1 MQPSFVLRFSPV
13 LFVLTTLS
21 CSDVVT
27 DPPRRAEG
35 SFTVDASAGWVYV
48 SLADSATVAPTPSAR
63 ESGAWDI
70 GFFATNVTLNGGEA
84 GPGEVTGAC
93 ICQNAGATDAQ
104 VLAMTEESEEA
115 EFDAVAT
122 VPATATFIPEQ
133 LTAAISGWY
142 SGTGAAATADADDV
156 FLVRLA
162 DGASFAK
169 VHVTGIEGAS
179 ATSAG
184 RVTLEYAVQ
193 PSATAAFGATKTI
206 VLDAAASGGSS
217 ASVDLNA
224 DAFSTAPADWDVLL
238 VGWNILVNGGV
249 SGPGSAAAATGSGT
263 FESITTASTAPQAYR
278 SDVYAGV
285 FGGNRWYRYNLAGDN
300 RISPTF
306 DVYLVKRGSAVY
318 KLQITNYY
326 SVTGAPRHITFRY
339 EQIAP

>member
-1 MQPSFVLRFSPV
+1 MKPFSVFRIAPVVLA
-13 LFVLTTLS
+13 LTSLS

-27 DPPRRAEG
+27 DPPLRAEG
-35 SFTVDASAGWVYV
+35 TFTVNASTGWVYV
-48 SLADSATVAPTPSAR
+48 SLADSATVVPTPSAR
-63 ESGAWDI
+63 ESDAWDI
-70 GFFATNVTLNGGEA
+70 AFFSTNVTLNGGQA
-84 GPGEVTGAC
+84 GPGEVVGAC
-93 ICQNAGATDAQ
+93 LCQNAGATDAQ
-104 VLAMTEESEEA
+104 ILAMTEDSEEA
-115 EFDAVAT
+115 EFTAVTT
-122 VPATATFIPEQ
+122 VPAAATFVAEQ

-142 SGTGAAATADADDV
+142 AGAGASATANADNV

-169 VHVTGIEGAS
+169 VRVTAIEAAS

-184 RVTLEYAVQ
+184 RVTLQYAVQ
-193 PSATAAFGATKTI
+193 PNATAAFGATKTI
-206 VLDAAASGGSS
+206 VLDGTASGGSA

-224 DAFSTAPADWDVLL
+224 DAFSTAAADWDVRL
-238 VGWNILVNGGV
+238 VGWNLLVNGGV

-278 SDVYAGV
+278 TDVYAGV
-285 FGGNRWYRYNLAGDN
+285 FGQSRWYKYNLAGDN

-306 DVYLVKRGSAVY
+306 DVYLVKRGSTVY

-326 SVTGAPRHITFRY
+326 SATGAPRHITFKY

>member
-1 MQPSFVLRFSPV
+1 MQPFSLLRVSPA
-13 LFVLTTLS
+13 LFALATLS

-27 DPPRRAEG
+27 DPPLRAEG

-48 SLADSATVAPTPSAR
+48 SLADSATVVPTPSAR
-63 ESGAWDI
+63 ESAAWDI
-70 GFFATNVTLNGGEA
+70 GFFSTNVTLNGGEA
-84 GPGEVTGAC
+84 GPGDVVGAC

-104 VLAMTEESEEA
+104 ILAMTEESEEA
-115 EFDAVAT
+115 EFTAVAT
-122 VPATATFIPEQ
+122 VPATATFVAEQ

-142 SGTGAAATADADDV
+142 AGSGASATANADNV

-162 DGASFAK
+162 DGTSFAK
-169 VHVTGIEGAS
+169 VHVTGIEGAT

-206 VLDAAASGGSS
+206 VLDGTASGASS

-224 DAFSTAPADWDVLL
+224 DAFSTAAGWDVRL
-238 VGWNILVNGGV
+238 VGWNIIVNGGV
-249 SGPGSAAAATGSGT
+249 SGPGSAAVATGSGT

-278 SDVYAGV
+278 TDVYAGV
-285 FGGNRWYRYNLAGDN
+285 FGQSRWYKYNLAGDN

-306 DVYLVKRGSAVY
+306 DVYLVKRGSSVY
-318 KLQITNYY
+318 KLQLTNYY
-326 SVTGAPRHITFRY
+326 SATGAPRHITFKY